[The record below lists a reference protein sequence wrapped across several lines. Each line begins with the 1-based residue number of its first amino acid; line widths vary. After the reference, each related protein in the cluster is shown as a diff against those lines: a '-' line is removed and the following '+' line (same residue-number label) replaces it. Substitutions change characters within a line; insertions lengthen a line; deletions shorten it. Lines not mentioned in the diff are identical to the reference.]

1 MAQVLRDD
9 LLNGISVLLAGG
21 GGELGPSLE
30 SLGARTL
37 AFAPRLDDAGEG
49 GAAWVKE
56 QGPLDALVFDAGR
69 EGAGGDDELL
79 ALSAVLDAAWIACA
93 AAANGAFIPGSQGG
107 RIVLIAPPADAGGL
121 AVAAADGLENLAR
134 TLSVEWARYGIT
146 VTCLAP
152 GGASGE
158 GDVATLVAFL
168 LSRAGAYYSGSRFE
182 LDGLID

>member
-9 LLNGISVLLAGG
+9 LLNGVSVLLAGSG
-21 GGELGPSLE
+21 RELGPRLE

-37 AFAPRLDDAGEG
+37 AFAPSLDEAGEG

-56 QGPLDALVFDAGR
+56 QDPLDALVFDAGR
-69 EGAGGDDELL
+69 GSGGDDELL

-93 AAANGAFIPGSQGG
+93 AAANGAFIPSGQGG

-121 AVAAADGLENLAR
+121 AVAAADALENLAR

-152 GGASGE
+152 GSATGE
-158 GDVATLVAFL
+158 GEVATLVAFL